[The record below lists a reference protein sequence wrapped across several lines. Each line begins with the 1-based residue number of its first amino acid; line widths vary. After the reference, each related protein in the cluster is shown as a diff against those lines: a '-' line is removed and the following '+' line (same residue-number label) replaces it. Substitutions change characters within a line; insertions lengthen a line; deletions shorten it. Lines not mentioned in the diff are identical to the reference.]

1 MLSYIFK
8 NLKQSEYKEVA
19 AEKFENFHNLFA
31 AILAKGISRQLKHGL
46 YREYIDR
53 NENLSTLR
61 GKIDLNGT
69 IQNFINGRRLLKC
82 EYDELSENNFLNQ
95 ILKTTSM
102 ILLRHSEVDNKYK
115 AALKKVMLFF
125 DRIDIINPFSIRW
138 SDIRLQKN
146 NQSYQMLLGICRLI
160 LEGMLLTTD
169 DGSYKLSSFVDD
181 QKMCHLY
188 EKFILEYYKKEFPQI
203 KVTPSQI
210 AWVLDDNFSNLLP
223 IMKSDIMLSSGNDI
237 LIIDAKFYSH
247 TTQKNYDV
255 NKLHSNNLYQIFTYV
270 KNKAL
275 GFNENKVSGLLL
287 YARTDE
293 EIQPDHTYQMS
304 GNKISVKTLD
314 LNKNFSEITKQ
325 LNSIV
330 EDHF

>member
-1 MLSYIFK
+1 
-8 NLKQSEYKEVA
+8 
-19 AEKFENFHNLFA
+19 
-31 AILAKGISRQLKHGL
+31 
-46 YREYIDR
+46 
-53 NENLSTLR
+53 
-61 GKIDLNGT
+61 
-69 IQNFINGRRLLKC
+69 
-82 EYDELSENNFLNQ
+82 
-95 ILKTTSM
+95 M

-138 SDIRLQKN
+138 SNIRLQKN

-210 AWVLDDNFSNLLP
+210 AWVLEDDFSNLLP
-223 IMKSDIMLSSGNDI
+223 IMQSDIMLSSGNDI

-275 GFNENKVSGLLL
+275 EFNANKVSGLLL